1 MKKIKVLAINWSIED
16 GSIAKL
22 MQDIEAVNKGEC
34 EFFYC
39 YQVGREGTDK
49 KYRIASWNITRFYYF
64 LARLTGIKYGVGTLP
79 TLFMLFWLGKI
90 KPDIVHIHCPNFYNL
105 NLYMLF
111 GYLKRNHYKTIITN
125 HAEFFYTGNCSHA
138 EECQGYLSGCLKCE
152 KVFDVK
158 HPYLRNRTDVEWR
171 KMRRAFEGFKEL
183 QMTAVS
189 GWVKKRCMS
198 APITEKIPVRV
209 IENAVDE
216 TIFYKKV
223 VSQTGWEEK
232 KESGR
237 KYILNVT
244 SGFSDHKDDL
254 KGGRYLIQIAGEL
267 PEYVFLVAGNIY
279 VEHYENIP
287 ANVKLLGN
295 ISDKSE
301 LANLYNSVDLTV
313 LTSKR
318 ETYGMACAESL
329 ACGTPVVAFYAGGT
343 ESIALKEYTE
353 FVEYGNVSMLREA
366 IGRWIN
372 RKEALSSELA
382 AKARKRY
389 ARERMGKEY
398 LQLYRMMLGAAI

>member
-1 MKKIKVLAINWSIED
+1 MKKVKVLAINWSAED

-22 MQDIEAVNKGEC
+22 MQDIEAENKKEC
-34 EFFYC
+34 EFYYC
-39 YQVGREGTDK
+39 YQVGPKGTEK
-49 KYRIASWNITRFYYF
+49 RYRMCGWNITRFYYL
-64 LARLTGIKYGVGTLP
+64 LARITGIKYGGGTLP
-79 TLFMLFWLGKI
+79 TFFMLFWLRQV

-138 EECQGYLSGCLKCE
+138 EECQGYLSGCLECK
-152 KVFDVK
+152 KVFDRK
-158 HPYLRNRTDVEWR
+158 HPYLRNRTDVEWM
-171 KMRRAFEGFKEL
+171 KMRRAFESFKEL

-189 GWVKKRCMS
+189 DWVKKRCMS
-198 APITEKIPVRV
+198 SPITKKIPIRV

-216 TIFYKKV
+216 TIFYKKM

-254 KGGRYLIQIAGEL
+254 KGGKYLIQIAREL

-279 VEHYENIP
+279 VEHYGNIP
-287 ANVKLLGN
+287 ANVTLLGN

-301 LANLYNSVDLTV
+301 LADLYNSVDLTV

-329 ACGTPVVAFYAGGT
+329 ACGTPVVAFYSGGT

-353 FVEYGNVSMLREA
+353 FVEYGNVSLLKEA

-382 AKARKRY
+382 ARAKERY

-398 LQLYRMMLGAAI
+398 LQLYRMMSGAAI